1 MCQYDKSMDAVAPLI
16 EGQRLNE
23 VGMVG
28 VRVLVNLCLIEAV
41 DGHQQ
46 RALDY
51 FNIVM
56 ELVSS

>member
-1 MCQYDKSMDAVAPLI
+1 MDAVAPLI
-16 EGQRLNE
+16 EGQRLGQL
-23 VGMVG
+23 GMVG
-28 VRVLVNLCLIEAV
+28 VRVLVNLCLIQAV

-46 RALDY
+46 KALDY